1 MKRRSFVILVGI
13 ACALGVWTAV
23 VSADTLIM
31 RNGTRISGRLVGLRD
46 GVFEFEEDRGLR
58 RGRVVRVEQADV
70 RTIELDQDGPGAF
83 DRGDRDRG
91 DRDGSQVGRPR
102 GLRERE
108 VMVQAR
114 QPWTDTGIQVRNG
127 QMVYVEAS
135 GKVRW
140 GHDRQDG
147 PEGEDNSPR
156 NPSRPIPSRPAA
168 ALIGRVGDDAPFFV
182 GSDTNGIRVRGSG
195 TLFLGV
201 NDETFED
208 NSGAFR
214 VTVYY

>member
-1 MKRRSFVILVGI
+1 MHRWFCVVSAMAFAAGVG
-13 ACALGVWTAV
+13 ATA

-31 RNGTRISGRLVGLRD
+31 RNGTRIAGRLVGLRD

-58 RGRVVRVEQADV
+58 RGRIVRVEQADV
-70 RTIELDQDGPGAF
+70 RTIELDQDGPAAF
-83 DRGDRDRG
+83 DRGDRA
-91 DRDGSQVGRPR
+91 DRDGDHVGRPR

-114 QPWTDTGIQVRNG
+114 QQWTDTGISVRNG
-127 QMVYVEAS
+127 QMVYFEAS

-140 GHDRQDG
+140 GRDRQDG

-168 ALIGRVGDDAPFFV
+168 ALIGRVGDGAPFFV

>member
-1 MKRRSFVILVGI
+1 MVVSVLSV
-13 ACALGVWTAV
+13 CAAV

-31 RNGTRISGRLVGLRD
+31 RNGSRISGRLIGLRD

-70 RTIELDQDGPGAF
+70 RTIELDQDGPGPF

-91 DRDGSQVGRPR
+91 DRDSDTVGRPR

-108 VMVQAR
+108 VLVQAR
-114 QPWTDTGIQVRNG
+114 QQWTDTGVSVRNG
-127 QMVYVEAS
+127 QMIYFEAS

-140 GHDRQDG
+140 GRDRQDG
-147 PEGEDNSPR
+147 PEGENNSPR

-168 ALIGRVGDDAPFFV
+168 SLIGRVGDDAPFFI
-182 GSDTNGIRVRGSG
+182 GSDTDGIRVRGSG
-195 TLFLGV
+195 TLYLGV

-208 NSGAFR
+208 NSGSFR

>member
-1 MKRRSFVILVGI
+1 MHRWFCVVSAMAFAAGVG
-13 ACALGVWTAV
+13 ATA

-31 RNGTRISGRLVGLRD
+31 RNGTRIAGRLVGLRD

-58 RGRVVRVEQADV
+58 RGRVIRVEQADV

-83 DRGDRDRG
+83 DRGERDRG
-91 DRDGSQVGRPR
+91 DRDGDQAGRPR

-114 QPWTDTGIQVRNG
+114 QQWTDTGVSVRNG
-127 QMVYVEAS
+127 QMVYFEAS

-140 GHDRQDG
+140 GRDRQDG
-147 PEGEDNSPR
+147 PEGENNSPR

>member
-1 MKRRSFVILVGI
+1 MKRRSFVILLAV
-13 ACALGVWTAV
+13 ACALGAWAAV

-31 RNGTRISGRLVGLRD
+31 RNGTRISGRLVGLRE

-91 DRDGSQVGRPR
+91 DRDGDQAGRPR

-114 QPWTDTGIQVRNG
+114 QQWTDTGISVRNG
-127 QMVYVEAS
+127 QMVYFEAS

-140 GHDRQDG
+140 GRDRQDG
-147 PEGEDNSPR
+147 PEGENNSPR

-208 NSGAFR
+208 NSGSFR
-214 VTVYY
+214 VSVYY

>member
-1 MKRRSFVILVGI
+1 MHRWFCVVSAMAFAAGVG
-13 ACALGVWTAV
+13 ATA

-31 RNGTRISGRLVGLRD
+31 RNGTRISGRLVGLRE

-58 RGRVVRVEQADV
+58 RGRVIRVEQADV

-83 DRGDRDRG
+83 DRGERDRG
-91 DRDGSQVGRPR
+91 DRDGDQAGRPR

-114 QPWTDTGIQVRNG
+114 QQWTDTGVSVRNG
-127 QMVYVEAS
+127 QMVYFEAS

-140 GHDRQDG
+140 GRDRQDG
-147 PEGEDNSPR
+147 PEGENNSPR